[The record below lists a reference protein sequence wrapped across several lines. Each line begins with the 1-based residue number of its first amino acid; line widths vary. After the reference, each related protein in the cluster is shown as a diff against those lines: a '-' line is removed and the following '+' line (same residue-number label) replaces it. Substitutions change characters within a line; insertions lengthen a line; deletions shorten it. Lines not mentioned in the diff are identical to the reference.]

1 MQVKE
6 VTGRI
11 LKQYGDQESVS
22 PAADILVYASQF
34 PEEQFSTRT
43 DKNGYFLVIVPET
56 ETKISVVNP
65 DSISGKQVENFT
77 IQTNPN
83 WNITLKLKYYGKTK
97 SNYGPIIIAILA
109 IGTFIYFKRK

>member
-11 LKQYGDQESVS
+11 LKQYGDQEAVS
-22 PAADILVYASQF
+22 PAADILVYASNF

-56 ETKISVVNP
+56 ETKISVVSP
-65 DSISGKQVENFT
+65 DLQSGGQREDYT

-97 SNYGPIIIAILA
+97 SNYGLIIFYILA
-109 IGTFIYFKRK
+109 VAAFIYFRKK